1 MPGFDSGTVV
11 EPLEWDFT
19 AYNGGKGTVPEPSEK
34 RLDKFITDLAVS
46 QAKNAASMAG
56 VEAAGTDP
64 EAILTAIAALPE
76 GQLPSVLSVLTKP
89 YADLCGGSPTLAQ
102 ISKLPPRVRLAFF
115 SWLAGE
121 LNPEAGGA
129 ASRPALRSVS

>member
-1 MPGFDSGTVV
+1 MPAFDSGTVV

-19 AYNGGKGTVPEPSEK
+19 KYNAGTGTVPEPSEK
-34 RLDKFITDLAVS
+34 RLEKFITDLAVA
-46 QAKNAASMAG
+46 QAKNATVMAG
-56 VEAAGTDP
+56 VEEAGTDP
-64 EAILTAIAALPE
+64 EKLLAAIAALPE

-102 ISKLPPRVRLAFF
+102 LTKLPPRVRLAFF
-115 SWLAGE
+115 GWLGGE
-121 LNPEAGGA
+121 FNPEAGGA